1 MATYLLTSLYF
12 RMVASSSFRIDYSCP
27 FTGEAG
33 AIMAK
38 ALARA
43 QALEILGKAIGREH
57 GSKVGIGDTE
67 FLHIDYYPTK
77 NLSLNIAL

>member
-1 MATYLLTSLYF
+1 MEKLYLFETDILFPT
-12 RMVASSSFRIDYSCP
+12 

-57 GSKVGIGDTE
+57 GSKVGIGNSEITAHRLL
-67 FLHIDYYPTK
+67 FPI
-77 NLSLNIAL
+77 